1 MLKLKDLNKLKLL
14 VFGYLN
20 WTTIFLVVPS
30 ALLFFANIYLF
41 DYLDE
46 KIYFLFGQI
55 MIFISI
61 QNSIGALAFEQ
72 LIIRNSGGE
81 KRITLYF
88 NIIGYSFGAI
98 ALTSFILS
106 RVININASFV
116 VLFLVF
122 FTTGLNMT
130 ISKVFKLLK
139 KTELTTATTN
149 FWKIFPVFFLLFKDF
164 EAVLWGLIFINA
176 LATTYSFFVLFYM
189 KGSVLFKRKAPLKTL
204 FNQLTGFLLSL
215 TTITVISFF
224 DKILVFKNFSVE
236 IANEYFFLFT
246 LFTPISIFQN
256 LNNIKYVSIFRE
268 TINAKLLKRETS
280 KQTTLFVILII
291 PILTSI
297 PFLLDLDLN
306 ILLIVISFSLI
317 SLIRLK
323 YSVFSSVLSLR
334 LEKKDLITIRVYSLM
349 VLVCYFVLFNIKI
362 GFVPLV
368 FCFTTFWIVRF
379 ILWKKMAKGLL

>member
-1 MLKLKDLNKLKLL
+1 MLKLKDLNKLKFL
-14 VFGYLN
+14 VSGYLN

-30 ALLFFANIYLF
+30 AFLFFANIYLF

-46 KIYFLFGQI
+46 NIYFLFGQI

-61 QNSIGALAFEQ
+61 QNSIGALAVEQ

-88 NIIGYSFGAI
+88 NIIGFSFGAI
-98 ALTSFILS
+98 AFTSFILS
-106 RVININASFV
+106 RVININASLV

-189 KGSVLFKRKAPLKTL
+189 KGTVLFKRKAPLKTL

-236 IANEYFFLFT
+236 VANEYFFLFT

-362 GFVPLV
+362 GFIPLV

>member
-46 KIYFLFGQI
+46 NIYFLFGQI

-88 NIIGYSFGAI
+88 NIISYSFGAI
-98 ALTSFILS
+98 VLTSFIIS
-106 RVININASFV
+106 RLININASFV

-139 KTELTTATTN
+139 KTELTTAITN
-149 FWKIFPVFFLLFKDF
+149 FWKIFPVFFLLYKDF
-164 EAVLWGLIFINA
+164 EAVLWGLVFINA
-176 LATTYSFFVLFYM
+176 LATIYSFFVLFYM

-224 DKILVFKNFSVE
+224 DKILVFKNFGVDV
-236 IANEYFFLFT
+236 ANEYFFLFT

-268 TINAKLLKRETS
+268 KINAKLLKSETS
-280 KQTTLFVILII
+280 KQITLFVILII

-349 VLVCYFVLFNIKI
+349 VLVCYLVLFNIKI
-362 GFVPLV
+362 GLVPLV

>member
-1 MLKLKDLNKLKLL
+1 MLKLKDLNKLKFI
-14 VFGYLN
+14 VIGYLN

-30 ALLFFANIYLF
+30 AFLFFANIYLF
-41 DYLDE
+41 DYLDDN
-46 KIYFLFGQI
+46 IYFLFGHI

-149 FWKIFPVFFLLFKDF
+149 FCTLPINIGTICVQCVRIIFVKLHLF
-164 EAVLWGLIFINA
+164 
-176 LATTYSFFVLFYM
+176 
-189 KGSVLFKRKAPLKTL
+189 
-204 FNQLTGFLLSL
+204 
-215 TTITVISFF
+215 
-224 DKILVFKNFSVE
+224 
-236 IANEYFFLFT
+236 
-246 LFTPISIFQN
+246 
-256 LNNIKYVSIFRE
+256 
-268 TINAKLLKRETS
+268 
-280 KQTTLFVILII
+280 ILIN
-291 PILTSI
+291 L
-297 PFLLDLDLN
+297 F
-306 ILLIVISFSLI
+306 IS
-317 SLIRLK
+317 
-323 YSVFSSVLSLR
+323 SSHQ
-334 LEKKDLITIRVYSLM
+334 EKT
-349 VLVCYFVLFNIKI
+349 
-362 GFVPLV
+362 
-368 FCFTTFWIVRF
+368 
-379 ILWKKMAKGLL
+379 

>member
-1 MLKLKDLNKLKLL
+1 MLKLKDLNKLKFL
-14 VFGYLN
+14 VLGYLN

-30 ALLFFANIYLF
+30 AFLFFANIYLF

-46 KIYFLFGQI
+46 NFYFLFGQI
-55 MIFISI
+55 MIYISI

-88 NIIGYSFGAI
+88 NIIGFSFGAI
-98 ALTSFILS
+98 AFTSFILS

-139 KTELTTATTN
+139 RTELTTATTN

-189 KGSVLFKRKAPLKTL
+189 KGPVLFKRKAPLKTL

-236 IANEYFFLFT
+236 VANEYFFLFT

-334 LEKKDLITIRVYSLM
+334 LEKKDLITIRAYSLM